1 MVPVVPLFSTQHWT
15 GKILA
20 LSQELRYENNVM
32 DKIWD
37 GNSFEV
43 PDRVDCSTVK
53 DNKCKVPFQYLH
65 LKSIMQRTCT
75 KMTDR

>member
-1 MVPVVPLFSTQHWT
+1 
-15 GKILA
+15 
-20 LSQELRYENNVM
+20 M

-37 GNSFEV
+37 GKSFEV

-65 LKSIMQRTCT
+65 LKNIMQRKCT